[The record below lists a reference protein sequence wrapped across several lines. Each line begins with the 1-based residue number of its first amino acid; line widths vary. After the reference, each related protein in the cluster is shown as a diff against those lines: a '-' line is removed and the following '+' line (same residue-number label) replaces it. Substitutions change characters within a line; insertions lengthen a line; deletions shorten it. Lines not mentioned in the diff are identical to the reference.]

1 MFEKNNFLLLALIYN
16 HIESLQYGID
26 GKEDLEYRLLH
37 VYFSAKR
44 AINKCNKSPISA
56 RRTSVKK
63 TPLRKAK
70 YLNDYSDVMN
80 HMASKIPPHV
90 EVTPDIFNRI
100 YRPIPDAVGSPIH
113 PTHLLMPVSEGQSFG
128 DLFGMEFDH
137 VTDSPEHIYPR
148 QLLTPTMEEQFLD
161 PFAMDLDDDFPEL
174 NRVQSKTFDEG
185 ECQIQAF
192 EDKLEEMHSCLKE
205 SILHSTPEAE
215 QGHLVSVLS
224 NWAKQV
230 AQSPLGNSKNIEGV

>member
-1 MFEKNNFLLLALIYN
+1 MLTLMQKNLM
-16 HIESLQYGID
+16 SLQYGID

-56 RRTSVKK
+56 RRTSFKK

-70 YLNDYSDVMN
+70 YLNDYGNVMN
-80 HMASKIPPHV
+80 HAASKLLPHV

-100 YRPIPDAVGSPIH
+100 YRPIPDVAGSPIH
-113 PTHLLMPVSEGQSFG
+113 PTHLMMPISEGQSLG
-128 DLFGMEFDH
+128 DLLEMELDH
-137 VTDSPEHIYPR
+137 VTASPEYPR
-148 QLLTPTMEEQFLD
+148 QLMMPMMEEQFLD
-161 PFAMDLDDDFPEL
+161 PFVMDLDDDFPEL
-174 NRVQSKTFDEG
+174 NRVHSKNFDEG
-185 ECQIQAF
+185 QCNIEAF
-192 EDKLEEMHSCLKE
+192 ETKLEEVHSCLKE
-205 SILHSTPEAE
+205 SILLSTPEAE

-230 AQSPLGNSKNIEGV
+230 AQSPLGSVKNIEGV